1 MLKRFQIFKLNPVAL
16 LYFKKS
22 MDNCKILEDFESS
35 KHFQIAKGLNTNKNS
50 FGKKGR
56 KPSFPLSP
64 GRSPSPA
71 LSFLSAAAQEAQA
84 APHHRPNRPQGGFF
98 CKMAVVS
105 PRTEAARWRAAGHP
119 MLRRVE
125 IDAAAPGAL

>member
-50 FGKKGR
+50 FGKKR
-56 KPSFPLSP
+56 KKTL
-64 GRSPSPA
+64 
-71 LSFLSAAAQEAQA
+71 
-84 APHHRPNRPQGGFF
+84 PNRPGQNR
-98 CKMAVVS
+98 
-105 PRTEAARWRAAGHP
+105 PRQQPPNKPIRPTRAHP
-119 MLRRVE
+119 WK
-125 IDAAAPGAL
+125 P